1 MAIAD
6 PLTIEE
12 SARLVSRW
20 EWAEAR
26 LYEVLGGWAAVAMGP
41 AAKIYFDVCS
51 QHHAWRARLWEERRP
66 GLPAH
71 LVPEYDGAR
80 TAIDE
85 LTALTDDVGRLSA
98 YSRVVLP
105 RVILGYRSWQERC
118 SVAPDQPVARAL
130 GFALADVMSD
140 WERGSALLTAHLSGE
155 GAEVGAVS
163 AASALAPTRRAAG
176 PQGLTARRL
185 AFPATGRARL
195 TTRTGCPGREGSVWP
210 PGQLRCQAC
219 SRNYCSSH

>member
-26 LYEVLGGWAAVAMGP
+26 LYEVLGGWAAEAMGP

-66 GLPAH
+66 GLPSH
-71 LVPEYDGAR
+71 FVHEYDGAR

-85 LTALTDDVGRLSA
+85 LTAVTDDVGRLSA
-98 YSRVVLP
+98 YCRVVLP

-118 SVAPDQPVARAL
+118 SAAPDQPVARAL
-130 GFALADVMSD
+130 GFALADVIWD
-140 WERGSALLTAHLSGE
+140 WEHGSGLLTAHLSGE
-155 GAEVGAVS
+155 GAGVA
-163 AASALAPTRRAAG
+163 AASAAAASC
-176 PQGLTARRL
+176 QLDEVLSRSGLL
-185 AFPATGRARL
+185 PDG
-195 TTRTGCPGREGSVWP
+195 
-210 PGQLRCQAC
+210 
-219 SRNYCSSH
+219 